1 MGLATRVQLTFEKRA
16 VSFVFNSLS
25 LYWSLRKREL
35 YTELPFWVSSVQPLN
50 HVWLFATP
58 WTAACQASLSITNS
72 QSFHKLMSIESAMP
86 SNCLILCRPLLFL
99 LGQWATKACRGTLP
113 IHGWPHQNYLVCQST
128 LVFWVISPVCDEIHL
143 VPVAKLTDGYLGA
156 KLFSSG
162 LMRKFKCNLHF
173 IFNSDMTNI

>member
-58 WTAACQASLSITNS
+58 WTAACQASLSITSS
-72 QSFHKLMSIESAMP
+72 QSLHKLMSIESVMP
-86 SNCLILCRPLLFL
+86 SNCLILCRPLLFISGSVGYKGL
-99 LGQWATKACRGTLP
+99 QRNSSHPWLTSSELSCLP
-113 IHGWPHQNYLVCQST
+113 EHPCFL
-128 LVFWVISPVCDEIHL
+128 
-143 VPVAKLTDGYLGA
+143 GYLSSLWWNTFGA
-156 KLFSSG
+156 
-162 LMRKFKCNLHF
+162 CC
-173 IFNSDMTNI
+173 